1 MRWIASHPGKCLS
14 RVPRILQ
21 INAWNLLE
29 YIRFFFGRKCRE
41 DWTIYTSIMRSIF
54 KCLLSGWVMNCRCVC
69 YSWFLEI
76 QSFATD
82 HVLYWGINFNNIIFN
97 TNTCFYTDDFPIYF
111 FYIYDK
117 YDIVYI
123 LFLLK
128 EKKIITNTGKGELKN
143 LLKNSILVSRS
154 DKPNF
159 SFEHF
164 YIPYQE
170 GNTYI

>member
-1 MRWIASHPGKCLS
+1 MYFTEVS
-14 RVPRILQ
+14 ILITQ
-21 INAWNLLE
+21 SSTPILA
-29 YIRFFFGRKCRE
+29 FTQ
-41 DWTIYTSIMRSIF
+41 TIFQY
-54 KCLLSGWVMNCRCVC
+54 N
-69 YSWFLEI
+69 
-76 QSFATD
+76 
-82 HVLYWGINFNNIIFN
+82 
-97 TNTCFYTDDFPIYF
+97 F

-128 EKKIITNTGKGELKN
+128 EKKIIANTGKGELKN
-143 LLKNSILVSRS
+143 LLKNSIPVSRS